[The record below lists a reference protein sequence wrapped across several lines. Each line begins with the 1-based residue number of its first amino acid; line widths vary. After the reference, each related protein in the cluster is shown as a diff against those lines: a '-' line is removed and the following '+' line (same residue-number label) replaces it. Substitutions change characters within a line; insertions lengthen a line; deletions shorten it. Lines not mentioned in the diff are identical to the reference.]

1 MQHNKNMKKT
11 LNVLSID
18 TDYVRSPVSFEN
30 LIKFY
35 LNYIDDINIKNIL
48 FSKAHSNIF
57 YILEPLL
64 KQNKTID
71 LVSVD
76 HHHDIWYKEIPL
88 NSFDSANWLGHY
100 LQKKNFINNVFWLAN
115 YDSGREGHD
124 DMLHITYD
132 IEDVKLKNFDYIFVC
147 NSPSYSNLLSEAAYS
162 TLVNITTH
170 TKNCEKFDFFKS
182 NLINHFSRK
191 ILIND

>member
-11 LNVLSID
+11 INVLSID

-35 LNYIDDINIKNIL
+35 LNYIDEINIKNIL
-48 FSKAHSNIF
+48 FSQTHSNFF

-100 LQKKNFINNVFWLAN
+100 LQKKNFINNVKYNNLNFSI
-115 YDSGREGHD
+115 DSKNDFTKAKKIAKNIRNRGFT
-124 DMLHITYD
+124 LND
-132 IEDVKLKNFDYIFVC
+132 ILKI
-147 NSPSYSNLLSEAAYS
+147 SQ
-162 TLVNITTH
+162 
-170 TKNCEKFDFFKS
+170 
-182 NLINHFSRK
+182 K
-191 ILIND
+191 II